1 MAIYSIEWGWQASQD
16 LHSELFFTRKAWWD
30 RLVAGTE
37 RTKRTIVR
45 ETLQA
50 ETGKT
55 AKQWRAGTGS
65 RNCTERLT
73 ERGTTP
79 RGDTKSSE
87 VIENRRDGRAPSYK
101 RVCNCLKI
109 LELEGCDRKERSWKF
124 RID

>member
-65 RNCTERLT
+65 RGCTERLT
-73 ERGTTP
+73 REGTTP
-79 RGDTKSSE
+79 VATERVRKLLKTGGMVERRRTKE
-87 VIENRRDGRAPSYK
+87 CVTA
-101 RVCNCLKI
+101 
-109 LELEGCDRKERSWKF
+109 
-124 RID
+124 